1 MHEYGCIW
9 STYLRQPALLH
20 WCFKCVRSSELR
32 RCINASISLP
42 WEELFKGQ
50 NSATAGFVKLILHDH
65 VDEDI
70 LYDVMHVVH
79 AVSYAAPLKYR
90 DFDLYAPKHYGYAA
104 LVVIF

>member
-1 MHEYGCIW
+1 MPQSVFHGKN
-9 STYLRQPALLH
+9 
-20 WCFKCVRSSELR
+20 F
-32 RCINASISLP
+32 
-42 WEELFKGQ
+42 FKGQ

-90 DFDLYAPKHYGYAA
+90 DLDLYAPKRYDYAA
-104 LVVIF
+104 LVVIFEV